1 MRLKQLFLFFIISVS
16 VNFGQ
21 IQWTPY
27 FATDQDSIVV
37 TFDATQGNGGLAGY
51 TGDVYAHTGVLTNQ
65 STTPSSWRYVKTD
78 WGINTPETK
87 LTRIGTDLYQFV
99 IRPSVRSFYNV
110 PSNETITNVA
120 FVFRSASAPYREGK
134 TADGGDIF
142 LPLSTSGLNVA
153 ITIPNS
159 FPQIS
164 LLNDTIQIQAV
175 SNQATSITLYIDNIQ
190 VAQTPNSTLN
200 FDYITNSYGKKW
212 IKAVASAGI
221 SQAADSFYVMV
232 RPPVTI
238 ENAPA
243 GIEDGINY
251 ISGTSVILQFYAPQK
266 EYAYVIGDF
275 NNWEIEP
282 NYYMKKTT
290 DGNRYWLQINGLGA
304 FSEKAFQYYV
314 DGAIRFADPYADKIL
329 DPWNDSWISSSTYPN
344 LKQYPTG
351 KTNQVVSVLQ
361 TAQSQYQWLNTNF
374 QRPKNEDLVIYELLI
389 RDFTDAHTYKSLT
402 DTIDY
407 FVNLGINA
415 IELMPVMEFEGNE
428 SWGYNPMFKFA
439 PDKFYGH
446 KNELKRF
453 IDKAH
458 EKGIAVI
465 MDMVLNHHFG
475 NSPLVRLYWDA
486 VNNRPAE
493 NNPWFNPVAKH
504 PYNVGYD
511 FNHESQATKDYVD
524 KVCKYWLTEYKV
536 DGFRFDL
543 SKGFTQTN
551 SGSNVSFWGQ
561 YDLSR
566 INLLKRMADKIWEV
580 DSTAYVILEHFAD
593 NSEEIVLANYGMML
607 WGNMNHNYNEAT
619 MGYNESNKSDL
630 TWGSYKARG
639 WQKPHLI
646 TYMESHDEERLMY
659 KNLQYGNSSGNY
671 NIKSLNTAL
680 SRIKLAA
687 AFFFTIPGPKMI
699 WQFGELGYDYSINYP
714 CMTDAC
720 RLDKKPIKWDYY
732 DNINRRNVYKVFH
745 YLINLKKNYDAF
757 RTTDYSL
764 SVSSALKRIQLN
776 YSSMNVNIVGNFD
789 VIARSI
795 TPAFQNTGVW
805 YNYFLNDTLY
815 VTDVNSPIE
824 LQPGEFHIYTTVKLP
839 EPEQGILLGTD
850 KKEISGVVEKFDLDQ
865 NFPNPFNPATTIRY
879 SIPERGFV
887 TIKVYNILGKEL
899 TTLVNGEH
907 SPGIYETTFDA
918 GMIPGG
924 IASGVYFYRLSVNEN
939 SVTRKMLL
947 MQ

>member
-1 MRLKQLFLFFIISVS
+1 MRLKQLILFFIISVS

-65 STTPSSWRYVKTD
+65 SATPSSWRYVKTD
-78 WGINTPETK
+78 WGVNTPETK

-175 SNQATSITLYIDNIQ
+175 SNQATSITLYIDNVQ
-190 VAQTPNSTLN
+190 VAQTPTSTLN
-200 FDYITNSYGKKW
+200 FNYITNSYGKKW

-221 SQAADSFYVMV
+221 SQATDSFYVIV

-243 GIEDGINY
+243 GTEDGINY

-290 DGNRYWLQINGLGA
+290 DGSRYWMQVNGLGA
-304 FSEKAFQYYV
+304 FSEQAFQYYV

-465 MDMVLNHHFG
+465 LDIVLNHHFG

-486 VNNRPAE
+486 VNNQPDA
-493 NNPWFNPVAKH
+493 NSPWFNPVAKH

-551 SGSNVSFWGQ
+551 SGSNVGFWGQ

-580 DSTAYVILEHFAD
+580 DSTAYIILEHFAD

-776 YSSMNVNIVGNFD
+776 HSSMNVNIVGNFD

-795 TPAFQNTGVW
+795 TPAFQNTGTW

-887 TIKVYNILGKEL
+887 TLKVYNILGKEL